1 MTNPGWGGAP
11 GNEPTPPMARCVRHP
26 DRPTAL
32 ACTRCGRPA
41 CPECLQAAAVGQHCV
56 DCVRAGNAGVRQ
68 ARTATGASAGGM
80 FGLVTYILMG
90 LNVLVFAVTAL
101 QSRSLL
107 DNNAG
112 SSLFEAW
119 ALFPPA
125 VATGDVERLLGSG
138 FLHFGPIH
146 LLVNMFALYIIG
158 RDVEAILGRARYV
171 AVYAV
176 SLLGGSASVM
186 ILEAPISITA
196 GASGAIFGLLGAQ
209 AVILLKLKRSP
220 APVLVVIGL
229 NVVISISIPG
239 ISLWGHMGG
248 LVAGALATAGILFLP
263 SSIGSS
269 RSIGAPAVRRP
280 NRGALIGWIGVGAV
294 AVLSLVIIAV
304 RVLDLRAQMGL

>member
-1 MTNPGWGGAP
+1 MTNPGWGGP
-11 GNEPTPPMARCVRHP
+11 YGNEPTPSRSTCVRHP
-26 DRPTAL
+26 DRPTSL
-32 ACTRCGRPA
+32 ACSRCGRPA
-41 CPECLQAAAVGQHCV
+41 CPQCLQAAAVGQHCV
-56 DCVRAGNAGVRQ
+56 DCVRAGNANVRQ
-68 ARTATGASAGGM
+68 ARTVAGAPASGT

-90 LNVLVFAVTAL
+90 LNVLAFAATAL

-107 DNNAG
+107 DNSAD
-112 SSLFEAW
+112 SSLFDSW

-125 VATGDVERLLGSG
+125 VATGDVERLIGSG

-186 ILEAPISITA
+186 ILEAPISLTA

-209 AVILLKLKRSP
+209 AVILLKLRRSP
-220 APVLVVIGL
+220 TPVLVVIGL

-263 SSIGSS
+263 NVVGGNDRRRASMVGWC
-269 RSIGAPAVRRP
+269 AVA
-280 NRGALIGWIGVGAV
+280 GV
-294 AVLSLVIIAV
+294 AVLALAVIAFRI
-304 RVLDLRAQMGL
+304 LDLRSQMGL